1 MVFFRWGNRFIYP
14 VVDWSKPEQTM
25 VVITLT
31 ALFLALMHLL
41 TVGIAA
47 ARDAI
52 AKRRFGE
59 PAGVYND
66 AFTP

>member
-1 MVFFRWGNRFIYP
+1 MKFSRWGNTFIYP

-31 ALFLALMHLL
+31 ALFLALMHLF

-47 ARDAI
+47 TRDAI
-52 AKRRFGE
+52 AKRRLAV
-59 PAGVYND
+59 PTGVYND